1 MNMIVKEKLVKSI
14 KEMPAKFSLDDLL
27 DRIVFLQK
35 IEMGLDQSKTGKTHS
50 TAKAKEVLRKYL

>member
-1 MNMIVKEKLVKSI
+1 MIVKEKLVKSI